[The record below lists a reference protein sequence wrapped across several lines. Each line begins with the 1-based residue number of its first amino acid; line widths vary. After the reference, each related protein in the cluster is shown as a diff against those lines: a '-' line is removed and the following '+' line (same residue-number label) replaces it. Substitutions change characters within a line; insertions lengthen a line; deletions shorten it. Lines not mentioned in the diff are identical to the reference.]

1 VPSGASFIWLRGR
14 FDSPGASDF
23 GRLLS
28 FFVEFCALPF
38 GRFACNLI
46 WLLAGPKA
54 RFWLTQ
60 DFRPRLSSVAPAGLA
75 HGSAVCVHLRVCSID
90 WSLRVERLETIV
102 LG

>member
-1 VPSGASFIWLRGR
+1 MPSGASFIWLRGR

-60 DFRPRLSSVAPAGLA
+60 DFRPRLSSVAPAGL
-75 HGSAVCVHLRVCSID
+75 
-90 WSLRVERLETIV
+90 V
-102 LG
+102 LGGAVFARPPGLFDRLVASHRATGNDGS